1 MKNVMIGCFCAVCA
15 IMVTGCKSAQKI
27 ERGIRHAAADEVV
40 RYLEKKK
47 VEFVDEPCE
56 NKDQYF
62 DVIAVQLRDLIV
74 KE

>member
-27 ERGIRHAAADEVV
+27 ERGIRYAAADEVV
-40 RYLEKKK
+40 RYIEKQKK
-47 VEFVDEPCE
+47 NYVDEPCD
-56 NKDQYF
+56 NKELYF
-62 DVIAVQLRDLIV
+62 DRLAKEIRQLIV